1 MGRDADGWTDVLLK
15 KKKKKKPQCNSR
27 IQPLGKGGREG
38 SK

>member
-1 MGRDADGWTDVLLK
+1 MDGCSAK
-15 KKKKKKPQCNSR
+15 KEKKKKKPQCNSR